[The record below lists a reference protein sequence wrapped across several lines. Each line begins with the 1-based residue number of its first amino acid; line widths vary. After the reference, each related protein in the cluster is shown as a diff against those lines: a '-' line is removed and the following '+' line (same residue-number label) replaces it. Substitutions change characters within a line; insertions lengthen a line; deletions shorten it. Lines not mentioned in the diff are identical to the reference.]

1 MLELQFVDL
10 SDIRAPTPLFDF
22 LASTRVP
29 QPDQSSLIAHRGE
42 ASTIPGE
49 RDLSNFA
56 VMCLDHFIFSCVKRQ
71 VLVE

>member
-1 MLELQFVDL
+1 VLELQFVDL
-10 SDIRAPTPLFDF
+10 SDIRASTPLFNF

-29 QPDQSSLIAHRGE
+29 QPDQSSLIAHSGE
-42 ASTIPGE
+42 ARTIPGQC
-49 RDLSNFA
+49 DLSNFA